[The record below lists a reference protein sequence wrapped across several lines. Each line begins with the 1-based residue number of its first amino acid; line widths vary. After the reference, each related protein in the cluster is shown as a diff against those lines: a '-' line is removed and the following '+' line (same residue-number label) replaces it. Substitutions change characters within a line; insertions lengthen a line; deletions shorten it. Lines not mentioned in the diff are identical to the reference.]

1 MINSLNNISFK
12 AVYIPKFTKFSDSQQ
27 RVYDDI
33 KNKLKDKKT
42 NFLVESAENDSVI
55 LSEISGVKETGAGL
69 DKKFS
74 YENAVKIGRYD
85 ENNLFEIKDYKKH
98 IKEQIKDFGG
108 LLSFICFILPAALGL
123 MYVITNKN
131 HSTIQQTEKIVNIA
145 KDSLQTLKQDSLK
158 LTQDS
163 LRIFK

>member
-1 MINSLNNISFK
+1 MIKQVNNISFN
-12 AVYIPKFTKFSDSQQ
+12 AIYTPKFTKFSESQQ
-27 RVYDDI
+27 KVHDDI
-33 KNKLKDKKT
+33 KNKLKDKRN
-42 NFLVESAENDSVI
+42 NFLIESAENDSVI

-85 ENNLFEIKDYKKH
+85 ENNLFEIKDYKKY
-98 IKEQIKDFGG
+98 IKEQIKDFSG

-131 HSTIQQTEKIVNIA
+131 HSTIQQTEKVVTIA
-145 KDSLQTLKQDSLK
+145 KDSLQTVKQDSLK
-158 LTQDS
+158 LTQES
-163 LRIFK
+163 LRVFK